1 MARPHLSD
9 GLEPT
14 QLAEEQ
20 AALRRVAAL
29 VARGVAPEEVFA
41 AVVEEIGRLLP
52 VEYAGMG
59 RYEPD
64 RSVTYLAAWG
74 TAFEDAADGDQ
85 LTLGGKNLATIVF
98 ETGRPGRIDNH
109 AGASGPLGGR
119 YPDPR

>member
-1 MARPHLSD
+1 MGTP
-9 GLEPT
+9 
-14 QLAEEQ
+14 LAVEDLPALAAEQ

-29 VARGVAPEEVFA
+29 VARGAAPEEVFA

-74 TAFEDAADGDQ
+74 TAFD
-85 LTLGGKNLATIVF
+85 
-98 ETGRPGRIDNH
+98 RISPVVSRVNWPT
-109 AGASGPLGGR
+109 SKPCLIP
-119 YPDPR
+119 YSIM